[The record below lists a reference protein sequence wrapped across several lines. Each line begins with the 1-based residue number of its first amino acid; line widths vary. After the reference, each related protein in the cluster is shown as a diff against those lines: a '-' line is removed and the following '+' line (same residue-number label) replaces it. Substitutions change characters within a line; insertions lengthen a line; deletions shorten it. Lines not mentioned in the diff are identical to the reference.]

1 MDGTALYQAMV
12 TVFIANAF
20 NMDLTISQQ
29 AIILVTALLAS
40 IGAAGVPGAGLI
52 TLMMVLKSVGV
63 PLEGIGIVLGVDRI
77 IDMARTATNVLDD
90 AVALAFVAG
99 TEGEEFADGVR
110 IQKVKTN

>member
-1 MDGTALYQAMV
+1 MV

-29 AIILVTALLAS
+29 AIILVTAMLAS

-52 TLMMVLKSVGV
+52 TLMMVLNSVGV
-63 PLEGIGIVLGVDRI
+63 PLEGVGIVLGVDRI

-90 AVALAFVAG
+90 AVALAYVAG
-99 TEGEEFADGVR
+99 TEGEEFAEGVR
-110 IQKVKTN
+110 IKKVKTN